1 MMNKRILPVVISA
14 ATLLSLAGCSGQGNY
29 TREGVSM
36 AKERMSFL
44 KSATEWELARQAFLA
59 GDLEKALRKVDTSLE
74 INDTVVKSHVLK
86 GRILIE
92 MGDLGNALHSLQTA
106 TALNPE
112 EPDAHY
118 YLGIVFERINEPDSA
133 REHFEMACD
142 FDDYNPVYAVAA
154 AEMML
159 DLDRIEEAKMYLN
172 SIPMS
177 ENNAGIRQT
186 LGHIAL
192 IEQDPEL
199 AVDYFL
205 QARLLAPDDEGI
217 AENLIHAQIQA
228 GDWRDAEKSIS
239 HLLKKPGNETR
250 EDLKVLHAKALMNT
264 GRAVEARSIYQ
275 SIVSQDEGRSDVES
289 WIGLA
294 NSSMMIGDLR
304 TVRKAATRVVSLA
317 PESHEGYMLYAMY
330 HRENEDHRSAL
341 KSILSAI
348 DKNPSDP
355 VLYALCGVI
364 QRDLGMPNKALMSIT
379 HASELDPTNAQYAR
393 MRTEFTRGATF
404 ASSPSTTE

>member
-1 MMNKRILPVVISA
+1 MFKRTLPVVLSA
-14 ATLLSLAGCSGQGNY
+14 TALLTIVGCSGQGNY

-92 MGDLGNALHSLQTA
+92 MGDLGNALQSLQTA
-106 TALNPE
+106 GALDPE

-118 YLGIVFERINEPDSA
+118 YLGIVYERINEPELA

-159 DLDRIEEAKMYLN
+159 DLERVEEAKLYLD

-177 ENNAGIRQT
+177 ENNAGIRQS

-192 IEQDPEL
+192 IEQDPQL
-199 AVDYFL
+199 AVEYFL

-217 AENLIHAQIQA
+217 AENLIHAQIQS

-239 HLLKKPGNETR
+239 RLLKKPGNEDR
-250 EDLKVLHAKALMNT
+250 EDLQILHARALMNT
-264 GRAVEARSIYQ
+264 GRALEARTIYQ
-275 SIVSQDEGRSDVES
+275 NIVTQDVGRSDVDS

-304 TVRKAATRVVSLA
+304 TVRKAATRVISLA
-317 PESHEGYMLYAMY
+317 PESHDGFMLYAMF
-330 HRENEDHRSAL
+330 HRESGDHRSAL
-341 KSILSAI
+341 KSILTAI
-348 DKNPSDP
+348 EKSPSDP
-355 VLYALCGVI
+355 VLYALCGLI
-364 QRDLGMPNKALMSIT
+364 QRDLGMPNKALASIE
-379 HASELDPTNAQYAR
+379 HASELDPTNGQYAR
-393 MRTEFTRGATF
+393 MRTEFTQSARF
-404 ASSPSTTE
+404 VSSPSTTE

>member
-1 MMNKRILPVVISA
+1 MMNKRTLPIVISA
-14 ATLLSLAGCSGQGNY
+14 ATLLSLVGCSGQGNY

-159 DLDRIEEAKMYLN
+159 DLDCIEEAKMYLD

-239 HLLKKPGNETR
+239 HLIKKPGNETR

-275 SIVSQDEGRSDVES
+275 GIVSQDEGRSDVES

-355 VLYALCGVI
+355 VLYALCGLI

>member
-1 MMNKRILPVVISA
+1 MLNKRSLPAVLSA
-14 ATLLSLAGCSGQGNY
+14 ATLLSVVGCAGQGNY

-92 MGDLGNALHSLQTA
+92 MGDLGNALQSLQTA
-106 TALNPE
+106 TALDPE

-118 YLGIVFERINEPDSA
+118 YLAIVYERINEPEMA
-133 REHFEMACD
+133 REHFEIACE

-154 AEMML
+154 AEMMI
-159 DLDRIEEAKMYLN
+159 DLDRVDEAKAYLN
-172 SIPMS
+172 SIPMT
-177 ENNAGIRQT
+177 ENNAGIRQS

-192 IEQDPEL
+192 IEQNPEQ
-199 AVDYFL
+199 AVEYFL

-228 GDWRDAEKSIS
+228 GNWRDAEKNIS
-239 HLLKKPGNETR
+239 RLLKRPGNAER
-250 EDLKVLHAKALMNT
+250 EDLKILHAKALMNT
-264 GRAVEARSIYQ
+264 GRAIEARTIYQ
-275 SIVSQDEGRSDVES
+275 NIVSQDEGRSDVES

-294 NSSMMIGDLR
+294 NASMMIGDLR
-304 TVRKAATRVVSLA
+304 TVRKAATRVISLA
-317 PESHEGYMLYAMY
+317 PDSHEGFMLYAMY
-330 HRENEDHRSAL
+330 HRENQDHRSAL
-341 KSILSAI
+341 KSILTAI
-348 DKNPSDP
+348 EKSPSDP
-355 VLYALCGVI
+355 VLFALCGLI
-364 QRDLGMPNKALMSIT
+364 QRDLGLPNKALASIS
-379 HASELDPTNAQYAR
+379 HAAELDPSNAQYAR
-393 MRTEFTRGATF
+393 MLTEFTRGAY
-404 ASSPSTTE
+404 AASPSTTE